1 MAQHFASRLRSR
13 YVSVGLLSCA
23 LSGLWAC
30 APVVTAKDRTSARIS
45 YDLGINAF
53 DRGDNREALRALSAS
68 AKQDPYLPDAHH
80 ALGLVYHSMGKL
92 DQALAQYRE
101 ALRLR
106 PKFSEAS
113 NNMGILLIDM
123 GHYDD
128 AVAAFEVALSDILY
142 ATPTLA
148 EGNMGWAYYQMGKVD
163 LALEHIGNAVAS
175 DPQFCRG
182 YEWLMRIA
190 LHEDKPADAV
200 ANGRRFYKH
209 CVNNGQIAATLQP
222 DYRAEIDYYLALGHL
237 KQGNRSAAV
246 ALLTSCA
253 GPNSEFADPNETP
266 TFAARC
272 AQSLKSLR

>member
-1 MAQHFASRLRSR
+1 MA
-13 YVSVGLLSCA
+13 A
-23 LSGLWAC
+23 LCQFAC
-30 APVVTAKDRTSARIS
+30 APVVSGKNRISARIS

-53 DRGDNREALRALSAS
+53 DRGDNREALRALSTS
-68 AKQDPYLPDAHH
+68 AKQDPYLPEAHH

-92 DQALAQYRE
+92 EQGLAQYRQ

-113 NNMGILLIDM
+113 NNMGILLIDL
-123 GHYDD
+123 GRYQD
-128 AVAAFEVALSDILY
+128 AVAAFEGALSDILY

-148 EGNMGWAYYQMGKVD
+148 EGNMGWAYYQMGQID
-163 LALEHIGNAVAS
+163 RAREHIGNAVAS

-190 LHEDKPADAV
+190 LHEDKAADAV

-209 CVNNGQIAATLQP
+209 CVNNGRIAATLQP

-253 GPNSEFADPNETP
+253 GPDTESADKSATP
-266 TFAARC
+266 SFAARC

>member
-1 MAQHFASRLRSR
+1 MAPTLSHRLCSL
-13 YVSVGLLSCA
+13 LLSTS
-23 LSGLWAC
+23 LILGFNAC
-30 APVVTAKDRTSARIS
+30 TPVVTAKNRASARIS

-53 DRGDNREALRALSAS
+53 DRGDNREALRALTAS
-68 AKQDPYLPDAHH
+68 AKEDPYLPDAHH

-92 DQALAQYRE
+92 DQSLAQYRE

-128 AVAAFEVALSDILY
+128 AVQAFEFALSDILY

-163 LALEHIGNAVAS
+163 LAVEHIGNAVAS

-190 LHEDKPADAV
+190 LNQDKAADAV

-209 CVNNGQIAATLQP
+209 CVNNGRIAATLQP

-237 KQGNRSAAV
+237 KQGNRIAAV

-253 GPNSEFADPNETP
+253 GPNSELADPADTP